1 MLLQTD
7 VNRQEPQVLV
17 SLLELFSV
25 FTPRPQIYLLDFRFD
40 SLKLLYK
47 ASKTRVVPIFLRR
60 EAVSVCLLPL
70 PSHKATATTSTDNV
84 KCRRQR

>member
-1 MLLQTD
+1 M
-7 VNRQEPQVLV
+7 
-17 SLLELFSV
+17 
-25 FTPRPQIYLLDFRFD
+25 DFRLD
-40 SLKLLYK
+40 CLNLLYK

-70 PSHKATATTSTDNV
+70 PSHKVTATTYTDNV